1 MEGDHNMSGADTLET
16 EGLMLES
23 MLMSDMRVGCK
34 AEGHIITISMVGVK
48 GGEAVCSVRPR
59 SHKAGKA
66 KRFRGE
72 TGKVIKGMGRNS
84 LREFRYEGR
93 GRWSHIPGIGCSIG
107 RV

>member
-1 MEGDHNMSGADTLET
+1 
-16 EGLMLES
+16 MLES
-23 MLMSDMRVGCK
+23 MLVSHMRVGCK
-34 AEGHIITISMVGVK
+34 AEGRIITIGTVGVK

-93 GRWSHIPGIGCSIG
+93 GRWSCIPGIGCSVSSI
-107 RV
+107 